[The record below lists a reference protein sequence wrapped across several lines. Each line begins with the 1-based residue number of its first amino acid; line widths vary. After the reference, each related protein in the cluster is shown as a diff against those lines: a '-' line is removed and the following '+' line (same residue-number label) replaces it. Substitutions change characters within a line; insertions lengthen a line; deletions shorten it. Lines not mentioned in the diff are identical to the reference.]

1 MRKLSDKVL
10 LENLINKYGKSKI
23 LNAINKINEGVDK
36 SIEKEVDKL
45 CDLFRKFG
53 MHKISNEDP
62 KYKNLI
68 DNLVRRL
75 PIYDKMSKVHTH
87 VWFTYSK
94 TSYWRDPVVINLHY
108 WLRGKESSTYCNIY
122 ELGEE
127 AAKMCIY
134 TLQTIFD
141 KVDYEFDEFR
151 KHPEMKKVVKEIS
164 DILKS
169 YSPEYDNYLVDVV
182 EKDNNAYKFT
192 IKENNKHQWPIGWLY
207 VSEHDNGGLYISWG
221 WPLAGHT
228 LGGYYSWE
236 DAKEIVNK
244 FVKASFR

>member
-1 MRKLSDKVL
+1 MRKTSDKAV
-10 LENLINKYGKSKI
+10 LENLINKYGKSKL

-75 PIYDKMSKVHTH
+75 PIYDKISKVHTH

-108 WLRGKESSTYCNIY
+108 WLRGKESSTY
-122 ELGEE
+122 
-127 AAKMCIY
+127 
-134 TLQTIFD
+134 
-141 KVDYEFDEFR
+141 
-151 KHPEMKKVVKEIS
+151 
-164 DILKS
+164 
-169 YSPEYDNYLVDVV
+169 
-182 EKDNNAYKFT
+182 
-192 IKENNKHQWPIGWLY
+192 
-207 VSEHDNGGLYISWG
+207 
-221 WPLAGHT
+221 
-228 LGGYYSWE
+228 
-236 DAKEIVNK
+236 
-244 FVKASFR
+244 